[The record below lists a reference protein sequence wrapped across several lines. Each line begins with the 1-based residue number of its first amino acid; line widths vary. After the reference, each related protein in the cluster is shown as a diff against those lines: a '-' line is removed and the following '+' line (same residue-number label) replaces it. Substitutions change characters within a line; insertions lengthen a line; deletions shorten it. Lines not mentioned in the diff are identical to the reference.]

1 MQEVSEEC
9 EELNIGFHLLAGEPT
24 DVLSP
29 AFLKQ
34 HHIGLVVTDFSPLRS
49 VKYFHSDQG
58 TSQCVDI
65 RTPPLPAAVKGMYRY
80 PDFVSLLKSFGYRVV
95 PVLKFKNL

>member
-58 TSQCVDI
+58 QVSALTEE
-65 RTPPLPAAVKGMYRY
+65 TPPSLQLLQECTGTRTSCHYLK
-80 PDFVSLLKSFGYRVV
+80 VSGTE
-95 PVLKFKNL
+95 

>member
-65 RTPPLPAAVKGMYRY
+65 RNPPPSLQ
-80 PDFVSLLKSFGYRVV
+80 LLKGCTGTRTSCHY
-95 PVLKFKNL
+95 LKVSGTE